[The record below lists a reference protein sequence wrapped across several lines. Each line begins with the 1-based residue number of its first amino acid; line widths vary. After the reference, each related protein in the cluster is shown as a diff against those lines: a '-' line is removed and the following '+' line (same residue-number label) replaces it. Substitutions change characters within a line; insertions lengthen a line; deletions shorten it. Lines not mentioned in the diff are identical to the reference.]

1 MAQEE
6 EATLMMAIASF
17 PSDAPSP
24 VPPSTPHST
33 STSAALP
40 ALHLIERKV
49 YATLDF
55 DVDPDLRR
63 WILDTDASNHMS
75 GSKAAFANLDTGVID
90 SVRFDDTPSGS
101 AMAPSRRS

>member
-24 VPPSTPHST
+24 VPPPTLHST
-33 STSAALP
+33 STPAALP

-49 YATLDF
+49 FAALDS
-55 DVDPDLRR
+55 DADLDSRR
-63 WILDTDASNHMS
+63 WILDTGASNHMS
-75 GSKAAFANLDTGVID
+75 GSKAAFADLDTDVI
-90 SVRFDDTPSGS
+90 G
-101 AMAPSRRS
+101 